1 MQPTIHVIGHSCRSL
16 AQSLVHAGY
25 PVVAFDDYQDRDL
38 SAIAECHPMANF
50 AEYRPVQAGLS
61 RPQQTGPS
69 QPMIMLAGGMENR
82 IAMLR
87 EIETRYQVLGPT
99 ANAIAAIRDMRV
111 IQDLADRASIGFPEV
126 RDPDFRT
133 TPSFQADWIWKPF
146 RSGGGQSIFRM
157 SENSRTTLVNSS
169 GGYWQRF
176 IQGNVISATWLIN
189 SLHAELLASCTSV
202 TNTSWPIP
210 TEFGYRGS
218 LFGSELNIDQIELLV
233 GLGQLVR
240 QETNYRGLLQADLVL
255 DNDGKLWL
263 LEFNP
268 RWAASF
274 EVIER
279 SLHRNLATMHLAACD
294 PVLANSK
301 YPVSEVFPASFD
313 QATGKETCGKAILYA
328 PHDLVISQ
336 ASSDWLFAARN
347 GWSLP
352 SGQECFVADI
362 PPAGTNLQAGQ
373 PIVSLLA
380 CGKSHAGVLES
391 LGQAQ
396 VLVLDKI
403 VRM

>member
-16 AQSLVHAGY
+16 AQSLVRAGY

-38 SAIAECHPMANF
+38 AAIAECHPIANF
-50 AEYRPVQAGLS
+50 AEYRPEQTGLIYPQQAGLS
-61 RPQQTGPS
+61 R
-69 QPMIMLAGGMENR
+69 PMIMLAGGMENR

-99 ANAIAAIRDMRV
+99 AQDIVAIRDTRV
-111 IQDLADRASIGFPEV
+111 FQDLTVRASIGFPEV

-133 TPSFQADWIWKPF
+133 TPSLQADWIWKPF

-176 IQGNVISATWLIN
+176 IHGNVISATWLID
-189 SLHAELLASCTSV
+189 SLDAELLASCTSV
-202 TNTSWPIP
+202 TNTSWPGP

-218 LFGSELNIDQIELLV
+218 LFGSELNSDQNQLLV

-255 DNDGKLWL
+255 DNDGKPWL

-279 SLHRNLATMHLAACD
+279 SLHRNLAAMHLAACD
-294 PVLANSK
+294 PVLANLK
-301 YPVSEVFPASFD
+301 YPVSEMFPAAS
-313 QATGKETCGKAILYA
+313 KETCGKAILYA
-328 PHDLVISQ
+328 PHDLVIGQ

-347 GWSLP
+347 GWGLP
-352 SGQECFVADI
+352 SGQEFFVADI
-362 PPAGTNLQAGQ
+362 PPVGAILHAGQ

-380 CGKSHAGVLES
+380 YGKNHAGVLET

-396 VLVLDKI
+396 SLVLDKI